1 MGVEA
6 RIVLYAADSTSA
18 VGPAR
23 AAFDRIARLDAIM
36 SDYREDSELV
46 RLTERAV
53 GRAVP
58 VSDPL
63 WRVLKT
69 SQELARLSAG
79 AFDVTAGPYIRLWR
93 EARRTGRLPAPT
105 DIAEA
110 RVHSGW
116 QRLHLD
122 SSGQTARLE
131 IPGMQLDLGG
141 IAKGFAADE
150 ALVVLRDHGVTRAL
164 VELGGDLVV
173 GDPPPGS
180 RGWEIRLADAAGAP
194 PVVELANAAI
204 STSGDA
210 AQFVEIDG
218 VRHSHVID
226 PRTGLAL
233 KDRVVATVIAPS
245 GTLSDGLSTLAG
257 VLGPDAAPP
266 FLRHH
271 FPTATAYVRRLG
283 AGAP

>member
-6 RIVLYAADSTSA
+6 RIVLYATDSTSA

-23 AAFDRIARLDAIM
+23 AAFDRIAQLDAIM
-36 SDYREDSELV
+36 SDYREDSELM
-46 RLTERAV
+46 RLTERAA

-63 WRVLKT
+63 WRVLET

-105 DIAEA
+105 NIAEA
-110 RVHSGW
+110 RVRSGW

-122 SSGQTARLE
+122 SSGQTVRLE
-131 IPGMQLDLGG
+131 TPGMQLDLGG

-150 ALVVLRDHGVTRAL
+150 ALAVLRDHGVTRAL

-173 GDPPPGS
+173 GDPPPGR

-194 PVVELANAAI
+194 PAVELANAAI

-218 VRHSHVID
+218 ERHSHVID

-233 KDRVVATVIAPS
+233 KDRVVATIIAPS

-257 VLGPDAAPP
+257 VLGPHAAPP
-266 FLRHH
+266 FLRLH
-271 FPTATAYVRRLG
+271 FPTVTAYVRRLG